1 MLAYYIEYQL
11 RQLLAPLMFVDEDK
25 VSAESRDSIVS
36 PARRSESAKRKDAT
50 RRNEAGVPLSSFRDI
65 LASLSAITRST
76 VIIAGHPKGRFRVTS
91 RPTSYQQEIIRQL
104 GIARNL

>member
-1 MLAYYIEYQL
+1 MLAYYLEYQL

-50 RRNEAGVPLSSFRDI
+50 RRNEADVPLSSFRDI
-65 LASLSAITRST
+65 LESLSAITRST
-76 VIIAGHPKGRFRVTS
+76 VIIAGHPQGRFSVTS